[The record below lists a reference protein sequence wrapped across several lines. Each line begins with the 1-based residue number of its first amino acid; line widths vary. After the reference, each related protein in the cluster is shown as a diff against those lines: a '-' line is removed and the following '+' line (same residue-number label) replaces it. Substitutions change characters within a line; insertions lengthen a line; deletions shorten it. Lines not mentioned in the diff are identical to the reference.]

1 MIEFRIDTTPQSAPR
16 PRVTRFGVHYD
27 KKYEAYRQEVGLR
40 AKAAML
46 GREPLMGAV
55 MVVIEFC
62 FEPPAS
68 TSNRKREAMIQNE
81 WVIKKPDLD
90 NMEKA
95 VLDSCTGICWKD
107 DKQVAGLLSFKHYA
121 KEPYIRV
128 SVGSIDDAWI
138 PTWAVDNIRDSAK
151 MWAGR

>member
-1 MIEFRIDTTPQSAPR
+1 MIEFRIDTKPQSAPR
-16 PRVTRFGVHYD
+16 PQVTRYGVHYD
-27 KKYEAYRQEVGLR
+27 EKYEAYRQEVGLR

-46 GREPLMGAV
+46 GREPLTGAV

-68 TSNRKREAMIQNE
+68 TSKRKREAMIDTE
-81 WVIKKPDLD
+81 WVTKKPDLD

-107 DKQVAGLLSFKHYA
+107 DKQVAWLLSFKHYSEA
-121 KEPYIRV
+121 PYIRV
-128 SVGSIDDAWI
+128 SVGSIDNAG
-138 PTWAVDNIRDSAK
+138 TTAWAVDDIRTLAK
-151 MWAGR
+151 VWVGR

>member
-46 GREPLMGAV
+46 GREPLAGAV

-81 WVIKKPDLD
+81 WVTKKPDLD

-95 VLDSCTGICWKD
+95 VLDSCTGICWND
-107 DKQVAGLLSFKHYA
+107 DKQVAGLLSFKHYS
-121 KEPYIRV
+121 KKSYIRV
-128 SVGSIDDAWI
+128 GVGSIDDAWS
-138 PTWAVDNIRDSAK
+138 PTRIVDDMRDSA
-151 MWAGR
+151 MIRAGR